1 MPTAT
6 LSATKP
12 NQLREKQSLAYQAQ
26 NAADLIAHYEKAA
39 NIIVI

>member
-12 NQLREKQSLAYQAQ
+12 NRLIEKQNPACVAK
-26 NAADLIAHYEKAA
+26 NAADLIAHYEKVA